1 MQPAFSMWP
10 PQEAEAFFHFPPKQS
25 RYISVLFKGSPMK
38 GVRDWVRN
46 SNVPLKGFEREC
58 ATPCTDRHS
67 LEWMK
72 AFGSV
77 GFIFDSDVSAYV
89 NVYNSKMAL
98 ITFAY
103 CIYIYITDEIYHD
116 MKHEKKLS
124 LLAGQIECF
133 NNLRLFAE
141 TDCVR
146 IFELR
151 DFLLIFIIKKTNFC
165 L

>member
-1 MQPAFSMWP
+1 VFAFWS
-10 PQEAEAFFHFPPKQS
+10 A
-25 RYISVLFKGSPMK
+25 
-38 GVRDWVRN
+38 
-46 SNVPLKGFEREC
+46 
-58 ATPCTDRHS
+58 
-67 LEWMK
+67 
-72 AFGSV
+72 
-77 GFIFDSDVSAYV
+77 GFILYLYF
-89 NVYNSKMAL
+89 
-98 ITFAY
+98 
-103 CIYIYITDEIYHD
+103 IYIYITDEIYHD